1 MGVIHR
7 VSFFFIPVLPS
18 RFPPAPPRRHTHL
31 GGLVGLLLRP
41 LPLGP
46 PASVPPCLGGLDLL
60 DLPQLLRLPRLVRPL
75 PFLGL
80 PEILGPPGLG
90 RAAGR
95 GLLPLL
101 PCLAVLLGAGGA
113 LGEGLYRSFVFA
125 KVCAGVRACE
135 GREMVRGGS
144 NIEKGLFSLQAYS
157 PSSWSRPGSPTT
169 VSASRS
175 ASSPPR
181 PVRRRTRPPPSLPC
195 RPRPSRSMPPQPP
208 TP

>member
-1 MGVIHR
+1 MGAINR
-7 VSFFFIPVLPS
+7 VSFFSFQSSLS
-18 RFPPAPPRRHTHL
+18 RVSPRSLRALRTHL
-31 GGLVGLLLRP
+31 GGLVGLLPPGPLPPCP
-41 LPLGP
+41 LPL
-46 PASVPPCLGGLDLL
+46 VPPCLCGLDLL
-60 DLPQLLRLPRLVRPL
+60 DLPQLLCLPRLVRPFPL
-75 PFLGL
+75 LGL
-80 PEILGPPGLG
+80 PELLGPPGLG

-157 PSSWSRPGSPTT
+157 PSSSSRPGSPTT
-169 VSASRS
+169 VSAVRS
-175 ASSPPR
+175 ASSSPR
-181 PVRRRTRPPPSLPC
+181 PVRRRTRPPPSRPC
-195 RPRPSRSMPPQPP
+195 RPRPFRA
-208 TP
+208 T